1 MTRATWAG
9 PSTGPGRHASVS
21 TDPEHLAWM
30 EACETVRRRL
40 AGTSDGGGLRPD
52 LKRAT
57 LVRWLREEGLEIVDA
72 SSEEALD
79 RIRQLEAVSWDA
91 IVSGAGPAGL
101 GAAWR
106 LAEKGLRV
114 LLLERALFL
123 DTDRTWAEPDD
134 IVREFGLQEA
144 VRCVHKDTG
153 FKDYFGLDY
162 PSRIDYCI
170 LDQELATW
178 TLARKLP
185 RGPFRR
191 GETGEVVVV
200 ENCELTAF
208 ARVEADGVRRMRAR
222 TVRNGF
228 RLLRYAQAQ
237 KYPRALALSGF
248 TGFFHAA
255 LDPWVKIDTFQEV
268 GELSKSWE
276 NPRFHASLLVDA
288 GGHRSALARSYH
300 KARSA
305 DVWKCLVY
313 EFEDMPVPQEQ
324 TIWDLAFPTA
334 SSANFWVDVASPTDA
349 AVGVMV
355 LTRATPELPNA
366 QPERAEMEAYMGR
379 WLNIRRLT
387 GTFVRERSGLIPMT
401 DLREPA
407 AFSGVVFVGASA
419 CRQIPN
425 TGFGFFPGLREA
437 ALLAREV
444 APALLA
450 DVGVPDFATTRAY
463 DLAWLRENEFR
474 SALAL
479 VLQDFHYALRT
490 DEAFHGFSEC
500 CTDVPAWLVKNRIL
514 DAVDLPGMVELTR
527 VFVRNPQ
534 LLDPDSLDPDWM
546 PRLRRDLATLFLS
559 VLQTCRWRRFLY
571 HPRAHRMFRCDRD
584 PATGFLGSYLDDAAR
599 FLLHEAP
606 HFLFRQI
613 VARLIFTRPF
623 RRALGA
629 FGGRPALFLL
639 GPLLGWAFGSWKDMT
654 VSKA

>member
-1 MTRATWAG
+1 MTRATWAS
-9 PSTGPGRHASVS
+9 PSGIDRHATVS
-21 TDPEHLAWM
+21 DDAEHLSWM
-30 EACETVRRRL
+30 DACEAVRRRL
-40 AGTSDGGGLRPD
+40 ARSHDGDGLRPD
-52 LKRAT
+52 LKRGT
-57 LVRWLREEGLEIVDA
+57 LLEWLRAEGLEVVDA
-72 SSEEALD
+72 SCADSMD
-79 RIRQLEAVSWDA
+79 RIRQLEAVPWDA

-101 GAAWR
+101 GAAAR
-106 LAEKGLRV
+106 LADKGLRV

-134 IVREFGLQEA
+134 IVREFGLQDA

-178 TLARKLP
+178 ILARKLP

-191 GETGEVVVV
+191 GEVGEVVVL

-208 ARVEADGVRRMRAR
+208 ARVEQDGKRRMRAR
-222 TVRNGF
+222 AVRNGF
-228 RLLRYAQAQ
+228 RLLRYQDAA
-237 KYPRALALSGF
+237 KFPRALALSGF

-255 LDPWVKIDTFQEV
+255 LNPWVKVDTFQEV
-268 GELSKSWE
+268 GALSKSWA

-288 GGHRSALARSYH
+288 GGHRSALARSFH

-313 EFEDMPVPQEQ
+313 EFEHMPEPQEQ

-355 LTRATPELPNA
+355 LTRATPDMPNA

-379 WLNIRRLT
+379 WLNIRKLT

-444 APALLA
+444 GPDLVR
-450 DVGVPDFATTRAY
+450 DEGVPDFATSRAY

-490 DEAFHGFSEC
+490 DEAFHEFSEC

-514 DAVDLPGMVELTR
+514 DSVDLPGMEELTK
-527 VFVRNPQ
+527 VFVRNPR
-534 LLDPDSLDPDWM
+534 LLDPDMLDPDWM

-559 VLQTCRWRRFLY
+559 ILQTCRWRSLLH
-571 HPRAHRMFRCDRD
+571 HPECHGMFRRDRD
-584 PATGFLGSYLDDAAR
+584 PATGFLGSYLHDVAR
-599 FLLHEAP
+599 CLLHDAP
-606 HFLFRQI
+606 HALLRST
-613 VARLIFTRPF
+613 VARLVFTRPF
-623 RRALGA
+623 RKLLGA
-629 FGGRPALFLL
+629 FGGRPALFVLRPFL
-639 GPLLGWAFGSWKDMT
+639 SWAFGSWKDMHPRE
-654 VSKA
+654 V

>member
-1 MTRATWAG
+1 MPRSTW
-9 PSTGPGRHASVS
+9 SRSESSKRHATVS
-21 TDPEHLAWM
+21 TDGEHQAWM
-30 EACETVRRRL
+30 DACEAVRARL
-40 AGTSDGGGLRPD
+40 AASCGGEGLRPD
-52 LKRAT
+52 LKRET
-57 LVRWLREEGLEIVDA
+57 LLGWLRAEGLEVVDA
-72 SSEEALD
+72 SREESMD
-79 RIRQLEAVSWDA
+79 RIRQLEAVDWDA

-101 GAAWR
+101 GAAAR

-144 VRCVHKDTG
+144 VRRVHKDTG

-178 TLARKLP
+178 ILARKLP
-185 RGPFRR
+185 KGPFRR
-191 GETGEVVVV
+191 GEVGEVVVL

-208 ARVEADGVRRMRAR
+208 ARVTENGKRRMRAR
-222 TVRNGF
+222 AVRNGF
-228 RLLRYAQAQ
+228 RLVRYAQAQ
-237 KYPRALALSGF
+237 KTPRALALSGF

-255 LDPWVKIDTFQEV
+255 MDPWVKVDVFQEV
-268 GELSKSWE
+268 DALSKSWA

-288 GGHRSALARSYH
+288 GGHRSAMARSFH

-313 EFEDMPVPQEQ
+313 EFEHMPEPQEQ

-355 LTRATPELPNA
+355 LTRATPDLPNA

-379 WLNIRRLT
+379 WLNIRKLT

-407 AFSGVVFVGASA
+407 GFSGVVFVGASA

-444 APALLA
+444 APALVR
-450 DVGVPDFATTRAY
+450 DEGVPDFATTRAY
-463 DLAWLRENEFR
+463 DLAWLSENEFR

-500 CTDVPAWLVKNRIL
+500 CTDVPAWLVKNRIM
-514 DAVDLPGMVELTR
+514 DSVDLPGMEELTK
-527 VFVRNPQ
+527 VFVRNPK
-534 LLDPDSLDPDWM
+534 LLDPDQLDPDWM

-559 VLQTCRWRRFLY
+559 VLQTCRWRRWLH
-571 HPRAHRMFRCDRD
+571 HPRCHGMFRRDRD
-584 PATGFLGSYLDDAAR
+584 PETGFLGSYLQDAAR
-599 FLLHEAP
+599 LAFHDVP
-606 HFLFRQI
+606 HLVLRQTI
-613 VARLIFTRPF
+613 ARLVFTRPF
-623 RRALGA
+623 RKLVGA
-629 FGGRPALFLL
+629 FDGRPALFVLRPFL
-639 GPLLGWAFGSWKDMT
+639 WWAFGSWTDMRPRDT
-654 VSKA
+654 